1 MDTLKRAKELA
12 GARGI
17 TLSQLARLSG
27 ISYTTLKSAEARH
40 NQLSI
45 DTIELICKGL
55 HMPLRSFF
63 PGEEESDAS

>member
-12 GARGI
+12 GARGM

-27 ISYTTLKSAEARH
+27 ISYTTLKSAEDRH

-55 HMPLRSFF
+55 HMSLRSFF
-63 PGEEESDAS
+63 PAEEESDGS